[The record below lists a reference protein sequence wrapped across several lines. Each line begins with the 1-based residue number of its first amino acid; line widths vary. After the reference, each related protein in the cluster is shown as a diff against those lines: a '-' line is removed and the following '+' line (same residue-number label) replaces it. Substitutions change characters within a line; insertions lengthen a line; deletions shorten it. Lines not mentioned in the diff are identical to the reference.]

1 MERVAVFVDAGYLF
15 AQGSVA
21 IAGEKLS
28 RTALSLEPRRVRDVL
43 VNFAKSKAI
52 GCSILRIYWYDGVL
66 PGVYLTSDQARL
78 GEVDDVKLRLG
89 LLSKSGQHRGVDSLL
104 VTDLLELARQR
115 AISDAVIVSADEGL
129 RLAVQIAQS
138 LGVRVHLLGIEPSRA
153 NQGVALRLEVDT
165 VSEWG
170 RDVVASFLSVRQ
182 ATEGQTESAV
192 PTAELDDV
200 PQIMAEG
207 LLASEL
213 QPILDYVEK
222 TRSIPFEIDRQLL
235 ASSRNALG
243 RNLNEEEKQYVRAE
257 FRACVQDRVD
267 ELLAERLAER
277 VKA

>member
-1 MERVAVFVDAGYLF
+1 MERVAIFVDAGYFF

-28 RTALSLEPRRVRDVL
+28 RTSLSLDPRRVRDVL
-43 VNFAKSKAI
+43 VNFAKSKAV
-52 GCSILRIYWYDGVL
+52 GCSLLRIYWYDGAL

-89 LLSKSGQHRGVDSLL
+89 VLSKTGQHRGVDSLL
-104 VTDLLELARQR
+104 VNDLLELARQR
-115 AISDAVIVSADEGL
+115 AISDAVLVTADEGL
-129 RLAVQIAQS
+129 RLAVQIAQG

-153 NQGVALRLEVDT
+153 NQAIALRLEVDT
-165 VSEWG
+165 VSEWT
-170 RDVVASFLSVRQ
+170 RDVVAGFLAQRQ
-182 ATEGQTESAV
+182 SDGASEPAISAITELE
-192 PTAELDDV
+192 DV
-200 PQIMAEG
+200 PEVMADG

-213 QPILDYVEK
+213 QSILDYVEK

-267 ELLAERLAER
+267 ELAGLA
-277 VKA
+277 KS

>member
-52 GCSILRIYWYDGVL
+52 GCSILRIYWYDGAL

-200 PQIMAEG
+200 PQIMADG

>member
-28 RTALSLEPRRVRDVL
+28 RTSLSLEPRRVRDVL
-43 VNFAKSKAI
+43 VNFAKSKAV
-52 GCSILRIYWYDGVL
+52 GCSLLRIYWYDGAL

-78 GEVDDVKLRLG
+78 GEVDE
-89 LLSKSGQHRGVDSLL
+89 LL

-115 AISDAVIVSADEGL
+115 AISDAILVTADEGL
-129 RLAVQIAQS
+129 RLAVQMAQN

-153 NQGVALRLEVDT
+153 NQSTALRLEADT
-165 VSEWG
+165 ISEWS
-170 RDVVASFLSVRQ
+170 RDVIAGFLAVRQ
-182 ATEGQTESAV
+182 SAEGQGEGVTASADLEEV
-192 PTAELDDV
+192 PRV
-200 PQIMAEG
+200 MADG
-207 LLASEL
+207 LLVAEL

>member
-28 RTALSLEPRRVRDVL
+28 RTSLSLEPRRVRDVL
-43 VNFAKSKAI
+43 VNFAKSKAV
-52 GCSILRIYWYDGVL
+52 GCSLLRIYWYDGAL

-89 LLSKSGQHRGVDSLL
+89 VLGKSGQHRGVDSLL

-115 AISDAVIVSADEGL
+115 AISDAILVTADEGL
-129 RLAVQIAQS
+129 RLAVQMAQN

-153 NQGVALRLEVDT
+153 NQSTALRLEADT
-165 VSEWG
+165 ISEWS
-170 RDVVASFLSVRQ
+170 RDVIAGFLAVRQ
-182 ATEGQTESAV
+182 SAEGQGEGVTASADLEEV
-192 PTAELDDV
+192 PRV
-200 PQIMAEG
+200 MADG
-207 LLASEL
+207 LLVAEL

>member
-28 RTALSLEPRRVRDVL
+28 RTSLSLEPRRVRDVL
-43 VNFAKSKAI
+43 VNFAKSKAV
-52 GCSILRIYWYDGVL
+52 GCSLLRIYWYDGAL

-89 LLSKSGQHRGVDSLL
+89 VLGKSGQHRGVDSLL

-115 AISDAVIVSADEGL
+115 AISDAILVTADEGL
-129 RLAVQIAQS
+129 RLAVQMAQN

-153 NQGVALRLEVDT
+153 NQSTALRLEADT
-165 VSEWG
+165 ISEWS
-170 RDVVASFLSVRQ
+170 RDVIAGFLAVRQ
-182 ATEGQTESAV
+182 SAEGQGEGAAASADL
-192 PTAELDDV
+192 EEV
-200 PQIMAEG
+200 PQVMADG
-207 LLASEL
+207 LLVAEL

>member
-28 RTALSLEPRRVRDVL
+28 RTSLSLDPRRVRDVL
-43 VNFAKSKAI
+43 VNFARSKAT
-52 GCSILRIYWYDGVL
+52 GCSLLRIYWYDGAL

-89 LLSKSGQHRGVDSLL
+89 VLSKSGQHRGVDSLL
-104 VTDLLELARQR
+104 VTDLLELARHR
-115 AISDAVIVSADEGL
+115 AISDAILVTADEGL
-129 RLAVQIAQS
+129 RLAVQIAQG
-138 LGVRVHLLGIEPSRA
+138 LGVRMHLLGIEPSRA
-153 NQGVALRLEVDT
+153 NQGGALRLEVDT
-165 VSEWG
+165 VSEWT
-170 RDVVASFLSVRQ
+170 RDVIAGFLAVRQ
-182 ATEGQTESAV
+182 GAEGPAEGAVTSAQL
-192 PTAELDDV
+192 EDV
-200 PQIMAEG
+200 PQVMADG
-207 LLASEL
+207 LLIAEL

-267 ELLAERLAER
+267 ELLAEQ